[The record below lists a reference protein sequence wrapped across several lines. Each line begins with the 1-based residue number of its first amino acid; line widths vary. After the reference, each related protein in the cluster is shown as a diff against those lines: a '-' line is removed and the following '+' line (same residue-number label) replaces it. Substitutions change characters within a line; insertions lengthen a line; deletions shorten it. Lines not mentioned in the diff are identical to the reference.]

1 MAVAAPTSFWGAL
14 TSPQRA
20 GLLAGVALIVALS
33 TGVGVW
39 ALRDTYVPLAT
50 QLGPGRILAL
60 GQQLDAQKIPSRVS
74 PAGDTIEVPQTLLSK
89 ARAAAAISDAG
100 AGGNVGLEIFADA
113 DFSMTEFAQKVNY
126 QRALQG
132 ELART
137 IQGLNGVRSAR
148 VHIVLADT
156 GVLRR
161 SGTKASA
168 AVFLS
173 TTDGLPPSAA
183 QVRGIQ
189 RLVAAAVP
197 EISPSAVTILGET
210 GSSLSKN
217 AASGEAMDQDQIALK
232 RDVDEYLRQK
242 LAHLLQDIAPQSHV
256 TVTVDATLDMKQSR
270 TVTEQPIAAP
280 QRDPETPP
288 AGVLTKERQ
297 QQRSTPA
304 AQGSTASTDGGD
316 STSEYEYRVGNRS
329 EQSVSMPGAITR
341 LSVAVAVRGAPP
353 EVTAATLEHLVT
365 NAIGLDK
372 ARGDTASVLLL
383 PLRQTDMRI
392 SAVDRAMA
400 SPVPEPSLPLEAPQP
415 SPVEWDS
422 KITYAAMALI
432 ALLGLSLAIFRLQ
445 QHRASARRV
454 QEVTAQVHR
463 WLEEP

>member
-1 MAVAAPTSFWGAL
+1 MAVAAPNSFWGEL

-20 GLLAGVALIVALS
+20 GLLAGAVLIVALS
-33 TGVGVW
+33 LGIGVW
-39 ALRDTYVPLAT
+39 AMRDTYVSLAT
-50 QLGPGRILAL
+50 QLSPDRILAL

-74 PAGDTIEVPQTLLSK
+74 PTGDTIEVPQTLLSK
-89 ARAAAAISDAG
+89 ARAAAAVSDAG

-137 IQGLNGVRSAR
+137 IQGLSGVRSAR
-148 VHIVLADT
+148 VHIVLAET

-173 TTDGLPPSAA
+173 TTDGLPPSTA

-197 EISPSAVTILGET
+197 EITASAVTILGET
-210 GSSLSKN
+210 GSSLSK
-217 AASGEAMDQDQIALK
+217 AAPSGEAMDQDQMTLK

-242 LAHLLQDIAPQSHV
+242 LARLLQDIAPQSHV
-256 TVTVDATLDMKQSR
+256 TVTVDASLDMKQSR

-297 QQRSTPA
+297 HQRSAPEGRGEA
-304 AQGSTASTDGGD
+304 SSTDGGD

-329 EQSVSMPGAITR
+329 EQSVSMPGAIAR

-353 EVTAATLEHLVT
+353 GVTAATLEHLVA

-383 PLRQTDMRI
+383 PLGEPDI
-392 SAVDRAMA
+392 GVPLADKAMA
-400 SPVPEPSLPLEAPQP
+400 TSMPEPSRPSEMPQ
-415 SPVEWDS
+415 STHFEWGG
-422 KITYAAMALI
+422 KVAYAATVLV
-432 ALLGLSLAIFRLQ
+432 ALLILSLAIFRLQ
-445 QHRASARRV
+445 RRRASARRV

-463 WLEEP
+463 WLDEP